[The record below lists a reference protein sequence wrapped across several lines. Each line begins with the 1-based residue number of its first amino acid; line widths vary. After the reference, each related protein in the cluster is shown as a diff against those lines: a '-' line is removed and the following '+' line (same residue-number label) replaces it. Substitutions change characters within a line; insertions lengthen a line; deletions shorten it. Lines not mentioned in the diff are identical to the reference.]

1 MKLYYVILIYKYS
14 WCRVVVISEGH
25 SPEVL
30 TNMNSIIRRIDL
42 FSKLCAPV
50 VTGFIISFV
59 SLKASALTLAL
70 WNTISVWLEYW
81 LFISVFNGIP
91 ALGESSQR
99 KITRPSQ
106 SDPEGIGA
114 STSQERSSLL
124 SKDENDSD
132 FAKESW
138 ITRVIKMVSRMP
150 YVNAWSVYLQ
160 QDVVLP
166 GVSLALLFFT
176 VLR

>member
-1 MKLYYVILIYKYS
+1 MKLYYVILKYKYS

-91 ALGESSQR
+91 SLGESSQR

-106 SDPEGIGA
+106 SDLEGIGA

-124 SKDENDSD
+124 SKDENDSELVD
-132 FAKESW
+132 ESW